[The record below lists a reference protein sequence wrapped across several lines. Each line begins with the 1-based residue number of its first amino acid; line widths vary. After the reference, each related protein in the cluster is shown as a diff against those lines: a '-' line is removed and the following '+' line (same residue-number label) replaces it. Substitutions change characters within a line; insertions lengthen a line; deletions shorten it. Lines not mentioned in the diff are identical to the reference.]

1 MRARGIPLP
10 QLIAATALICGG
22 LAACGDD
29 DDPMGAGGNT
39 GRGGTAGRG
48 GSAGM
53 AGGAGVGGAAG
64 AAGTAGTGGSA
75 GDGGVTT
82 LCEKYGGKAGVASAV
97 NAAVGE
103 VAGDCRISAF
113 FTTLP
118 EEQLTHVVECLTIQS
133 QELFGCAGV
142 TYAGSRDSMN
152 VPCRTMTEAHRDLT
166 ISAADFDAFIEDV
179 VAGLTGAGVAAEDI
193 EAVAPTLLGLK
204 DTIVRSDAGTVTQ
217 PVACTDGGVDAATD

>member
-1 MRARGIPLP
+1 MASLVC
-10 QLIAATALICGG
+10 ASV
-22 LAACGDD
+22 AACGDD
-29 DDPMGAGGNT
+29 EEMGSGGSG
-39 GRGGTAGRG
+39 GRAGTAGRG
-48 GSAGM
+48 GNAGM
-53 AGGAGVGGAAG
+53 AGGAGSAG
-64 AAGTAGTGGSA
+64 MGGTAGTGGSA
-75 GDGGVTT
+75 GDGGVMS

-118 EEQLTHVVECLTIQS
+118 EQQLTHVVECLTMQS

-166 ISAADFDAFIEDV
+166 ISVADFDAFIEDV
-179 VAGLTGAGVAAEDI
+179 VAGLTTAGVSAADI
-193 EAVAPTLLGLK
+193 DTVAPTLLGLK
-204 DTIVRSDAGTVTQ
+204 DSIVRSDAGTVTQ
-217 PVACTDGGVDAATD
+217 PITCTDGGADAATE